1 MIKCEEGMS
10 IWLICLKLPASYYY
24 EVESVSKI
32 IPLSSSDSTAQDVYE
47 NCTLLFFEHGNSVE
61 KETGKFKKY
70 MLF

>member
-32 IPLSSSDSTAQDVYE
+32 IPHSSSDSTAQDVYE
-47 NCTLLFFEHGNSVE
+47 NYTLLFCERGNLAE
-61 KETGKFKKY
+61 KEAEK
-70 MLF
+70 

>member
-1 MIKCEEGMS
+1 MS

-47 NCTLLFFEHGNSVE
+47 NYTPLFCECRNLTEKKAGKLKEYTLF
-61 KETGKFKKY
+61 
-70 MLF
+70 